1 MKPPRTYKV
10 LDSYDPDPEAHVAL
24 LLARISRNLHHE
36 PLDLRT
42 LEAAAN
48 GVVMLDHLLETIG
61 SHHRAVKALRNLLQ
75 EEDAVA
81 TLDQTES

>member
-1 MKPPRTYKV
+1 MKPPRTCKI

-24 LLARISRNLHHE
+24 LLARISRDLHHE

-42 LEAAAN
+42 LQAAAL

-61 SHHRAVKALRNLLQ
+61 SHHRAVEALRNHVQ
-75 EEDAVA
+75 EEDAIA
-81 TLDQTES
+81 TSDQTES